1 MRYFNTAEADLIEII
16 IVRLGGENQDQKG
29 LVDFLY
35 GLFSGNQE
43 KVLSYIPDPDNEVC
57 QKEVADMLSMVAY
70 AEEQGEKKGKKI
82 GKEQGEKIGENRLGM
97 LMNILLK
104 NKKYSDAERAS
115 EDKEYREKL
124 YKEYGL

>member
-1 MRYFNTAEADLIEII
+1 
-16 IVRLGGENQDQKG
+16 
-29 LVDFLY
+29 
-35 GLFSGNQE
+35 
-43 KVLSYIPDPDNEVC
+43 
-57 QKEVADMLSMVAY
+57 MLSMVAY

-82 GKEQGEKIGENRLGM
+82 GTVQGENRLGM